1 MRICASASH
10 RHAITGLLLSA
21 MAFALAAAA
30 APARAGDQPHPTLD
44 AAASEVAGRPVTV
57 RCENSQTEWTATV
70 AAIPGSPP
78 RAGGYVHGVDSSVA
92 YLAPSECLPLHHAL
106 STGYKRAGIYPLT
119 SALLTLAHEAV
130 HLRGIADEGVAECT
144 ALPLVPEL
152 AVKYFGV
159 PRTVTRTSR
168 RILKKWVHRDVRGK
182 RTRVRV
188 SVTVRTSSEI
198 PNPDL
203 AVIQETALELHRGRA
218 AEYQGDC

>member
-1 MRICASASH
+1 MRNYACAAH
-10 RHAITGLLLSA
+10 RHAFAGVVFSVL
-21 MAFALAAAA
+21 ALAAAA

-44 AAASEVAGRPVTV
+44 AAASEVAGRPVLV
-57 RCENSQTEWTATV
+57 RCENSETEWTATI

-78 RAGGYVHGVDSSVA
+78 RAGGYVHSVDSSVV

-106 STGYKRAGIYPLT
+106 NASYKRPGIYSLT

-130 HLRGIADEGVAECT
+130 HLRGITDEGVVECT

-159 PRTVTRTSR
+159 PRTVAKTSTRVVQ
-168 RILKKWVHRDVRGK
+168 KWVYRKVKGK
-182 RTRVRV
+182 RTRTRV
-188 SVTVRTSSEI
+188 SVVVKTSSQI

-203 AVIQETALELHRGRA
+203 VVIEETALELHRGRSA
-218 AEYQGDC
+218 AYQGNC